1 MAYTIVRFT
10 SRQYKALGAPLVF
23 VAAAIVATWPL
34 VLSPVHSVA
43 GDLGDPILNTTI
55 LAWDADRIV
64 HAFRGFWDA
73 PFLFPHHHTLAY
85 SEHLLGVA
93 WFTSPFIWVTGAAV
107 FAYNVAYVAS
117 YALAGAGMFLL
128 ARALVGRS
136 DAAILAG
143 LAFELTPYRLAQTP
157 HLQVLLNG
165 WMPIGLWALHRYFST
180 HDRRWL
186 GGFVAAYAL
195 VGLSNGYYFYFFAVP
210 VLIVVAVEITCR
222 RVPLMRTV
230 GDLAIAVAA
239 VAAIALPFAVV
250 YYGLQRM
257 NGFARSAEDLSG
269 LSARL
274 GDYFHVAAGAWN
286 WRGLLPVGA
295 GERELFHGFVVIGFA
310 LLALVAVR
318 TRVVVT
324 YALVTLT
331 ALWLSMGPNGG
342 PAYEWLFEHVPGF
355 NGLRVPARFSSVAI
369 VGLSVVAAAA
379 FAWILAKLP
388 RVWGLAWSLAIGAII
403 LLEGQHGV
411 GLARVPIADA
421 KSWDRVAYEWLR
433 ASPPGATLELNIT
446 QEDDFHPFTTVYQ
459 LEAVRHRHPIVNGHS
474 GWKSLLQEWLGGAA
488 SPLAD
493 SQQVPDAFRGLRA
506 IGVRYVLLHDATFA
520 SAADATRM
528 TNAIRALRDQIAEEH
543 RFGDTWAWRLRDTD
557 DVRLKPDTA
566 LDVRSV
572 RLQPDLRLQP
582 DHADTSQQHSRAEF
596 LIDGDRDTR
605 WLTGEPQNGSEWIEL
620 TLREPAD
627 IAAVDLTT
635 AARTLY
641 DYPRHV
647 MVESDGHTVFDG
659 SIVSSLVQALAVDEQ
674 FPTVTIELPP
684 NRTTRLRVRQTAQ
697 SDRWWSV
704 HEVTLYRRQ

>member
-1 MAYTIVRFT
+1 
-10 SRQYKALGAPLVF
+10 
-23 VAAAIVATWPL
+23 
-34 VLSPVHSVA
+34 VHRIA
-43 GDLGDPILNTTI
+43 GDLGDPMLNTTI

-64 HAFRGFWDA
+64 HGFRGFWDA

-93 WFTSPFIWVTGAAV
+93 LFTSPFIWVARSAV
-107 FAYNVAYVAS
+107 FAYNVAYIAS
-117 YALAGAGMFLL
+117 YALAGVGMFLL
-128 ARALVGRS
+128 ARALVGRT
-136 DAAILAG
+136 DAAVLAG
-143 LAFELTPYRLAQTP
+143 LTFELTPYRLAQTP

-165 WMPIGLWALHRYFST
+165 WMPIGLWALHRYLAT

-210 VLIVVAVEITCR
+210 VLIVVAVEIACR
-222 RVPLMRTV
+222 RAPLMRTV
-230 GDLAIAVAA
+230 GDLAIAAAA

-250 YYGLQRM
+250 YYGLQRT
-257 NGFARSAEDLSG
+257 NGFARSGEDLTG

-274 GDYFHVAAGAWN
+274 GDYFTVAAGAWN

-295 GERELFHGFVVIGFA
+295 AERELFHGFVVIGFA
-310 LLALVAVR
+310 LLAVVAVR
-318 TRVVVT
+318 TRAVVT
-324 YALVTLT
+324 YALVTLAT
-331 ALWLSMGPNGG
+331 VWLSMGPNGG
-342 PAYEWLFEHVPGF
+342 SAYQWLFEHLPGF
-355 NGLRVPARFSSVAI
+355 NGLRVPARFSAVVI
-369 VGLSVVAAAA
+369 VGLSVMAAAA

-411 GLARVPIADA
+411 GVTRVPIADA
-421 KSWDRVAYEWLR
+421 KSWDRVAYDWLR
-433 ASPPGATLELNIT
+433 ASPPGATLELNIA
-446 QEDDFHPFTTVYQ
+446 QEDDFHPFTTMYQ
-459 LEAVRHRHPIVNGHS
+459 LEAVGHRHPIVNGHS
-474 GWKSLLQEWLGGAA
+474 GWKSLLQEWLGGPA

-520 SAADATRM
+520 SAPDAARM

-543 RFGDTWAWRLRDTD
+543 RFGDIWAWRLRDTD
-557 DVRLKPDTA
+557 DVRLKAATA
-566 LDVRSV
+566 PAGRRV
-572 RLQPDLRLQP
+572 RLQP
-582 DHADTSQQHSRAEF
+582 DHADASQQHSRAEF

-605 WLTGEPQNGSEWIEL
+605 WLTGEPQNGSEWIEV

-627 IAAVDLTT
+627 VAAVALTM

-641 DYPRHV
+641 DYPRHIA
-647 MVESDGHTVFDG
+647 VESDGDVIFDG
-659 SIVSSLVQALAVDEQ
+659 SVVSNLVQALAADEQ
-674 FPTVTIELPP
+674 FPTVTIELPS